1 MTVIVEL
8 PYARPPLTEN
18 QRMHWRKKAAVVAS
32 VRQAVY
38 VLARN
43 ARVPQ
48 NCAHVDV
55 SLHYTPRDVRR
66 RDADNLVPTLKAAC
80 DGLVDAGLVADD
92 TPDLMTKQM
101 PTIHPAEKGKRG
113 RLWLELHIEEAQ

>member
-1 MTVIVEL
+1 M
-8 PYARPPLTEN
+8 
-18 QRMHWRKKAAVVAS
+18 
-32 VRQAVY
+32 
-38 VLARN
+38 
-43 ARVPQ
+43 
-48 NCAHVDV
+48 DV

-101 PTIHPAEKGKRG
+101 PTIHPAEKGERG